1 MNDEQL
7 KTKKLIERIKKLFAL
22 TESPNESESAAAL
35 DKAKELLAKHKLSI
49 DEIKNETAL
58 VKEKLLE
65 VVIDIKPWEEELLS
79 CITNTTFTEILV
91 LHIDSNKHLQL
102 IGREANIITAKIL
115 YEYLHDIIMKKGNL
129 FHECIDDIESF
140 RLGMIESIKYK
151 LKQRLL
157 HKKSVENMEY
167 QIVVVQKGCK
177 EENMSYINREYGKT
191 NMRDNWYGIDENSY
205 GLGKSIGSKITLN
218 SQLPSN

>member
-91 LHIDSNKHLQL
+91 LHIDGNKHLQL
-102 IGREANIITAKIL
+102 IGREANIITAKLL
-115 YEYLHDIIMKKGNL
+115 YEYLHDIIMKKGDL

-157 HKKSVENMEY
+157 YKKSVETMKY

-205 GLGKSIGSKITLN
+205 GLGKSIGSKISIN